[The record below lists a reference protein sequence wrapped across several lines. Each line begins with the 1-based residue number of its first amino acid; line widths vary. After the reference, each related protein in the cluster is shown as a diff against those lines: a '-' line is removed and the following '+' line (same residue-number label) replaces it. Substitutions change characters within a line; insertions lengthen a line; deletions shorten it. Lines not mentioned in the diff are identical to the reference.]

1 MMNLHGSE
9 LKMTIQ
15 ADQSN
20 RRLFLGQS
28 LGGLGALALSHLLN
42 KQTSASDVP
51 AAQPPRARAVISL
64 FQHGGPSHVD
74 MFDPKPMLTK
84 MHGKTYSGD
93 LTFRSPTTAKRI
105 LGSPFEFAKHGKSGI
120 ELSELLPHTAEIVDD
135 MTLIRSM
142 KTKASDHTAAIRLIN
157 TGQFLPGSPV
167 LGSWVVYG
175 LGADTDSLPAYVV
188 LVQGSYPTDGVG
200 NWSSGWLPA
209 EYQGTPFRSGSSP
222 VQYLK
227 TPSRFTTQS
236 RSGQLDLLG
245 RLNRLHQTR
254 HPQNNELLARIK
266 DFETAARMQVAVP
279 EVLDFSDEPRELLK
293 MYGLESPNPKT
304 RDYARRCLLSR
315 RLVERGVRFVQV
327 CMASQP
333 WDTHNKNVSRLK
345 DLCQTTDQPS
355 AALVK
360 DLKQRGLLDE
370 TIVMWGGEFGREPI
384 SEGADGRDH
393 NPRGFSLWLAGGGFK
408 AGYVHGET
416 DEIGY
421 QAVSNVVTVHSLH
434 ATILHSLGIDHRKLT
449 VPHDGRDVSL
459 VDSPVTGED
468 IVPELLG

>member
-1 MMNLHGSE
+1 MNHQTYSL
-9 LKMTIQ
+9 
-15 ADQSN
+15 N

-28 LGGLGALALSHLLN
+28 VGGLGSIALAHLLGQEN
-42 KQTSASDVP
+42 AKAST
-51 AAQPPRARAVISL
+51 AAASPTGQARAVISL
-64 FQHGGPSHVD
+64 FQHGGPSQVD

-84 MHGKTYSGD
+84 MHGKSYGGD
-93 LTFRSPTTAKRI
+93 LKFRNPGTTKRI
-105 LGSPFEFAKHGKSGI
+105 LGSPFAFKKHGQSGI

-142 KTKASDHTAAIRLIN
+142 VTKASDHTAAVRLIN

-175 LGADTDSLPAYVV
+175 LGAETNSLPAYVA
-188 LVQGSYPTDGVG
+188 LVQNNYPTDGVG

-209 EYQGTPFRSGSSP
+209 EFQGTPFRSGSTP

-227 TPSRFTTQS
+227 TPQRFTPDA
-236 RSGQLDLLG
+236 RSGQLDLISQ
-245 RLNRLHQTR
+245 LNRSHQQR
-254 HPQNNELLARIK
+254 HPENSELLARIK
-266 DFETAARMQVAVP
+266 DFETAARMQTAVP
-279 EVLDFSDEPRELLK
+279 EVLDFSDEPQEIQK
-293 MYGLESPNPKT
+293 MYGLDSPNPQT

-345 DLCQTTDQPS
+345 ELCQTTDQPS

-360 DLKQRGLLDE
+360 DLKQRGMLDE
-370 TIVMWGGEFGREPI
+370 TVVMWGGEFGREPI

-393 NPRGFSLWLAGGGFK
+393 NPQGFSLWLAGGGFK

-416 DEIGY
+416 DELGCR
-421 QAVSNVVTVHSLH
+421 AVTDTVSVHNLH
-434 ATILHSLGIDHRKLT
+434 ATLLHSLGINHKKLT
-449 VPHDGRDVSL
+449 VPHEGREVSL
-459 VDSPVTGED
+459 VDSPVTGAD
-468 IVPELLG
+468 ITPGLLA

>member
-1 MMNLHGSE
+1 MTSE
-9 LKMTIQ
+9 VYK
-15 ADQSN
+15 SN

-28 LGGLGALALSHLLN
+28 VGGLGALALSHLLN
-42 KQTSASDVP
+42 QRAANAFEIP
-51 AAQPPRARAVISL
+51 AAPQPRARAVISL

-74 MFDPKPMLTK
+74 LFDPKPMLTK

-93 LTFRSPTTAKRI
+93 LEFRSPTTAKRI
-105 LGSPFEFAKHGKSGI
+105 LGSPFEFSKHGQSGI

-135 MTLIRSM
+135 LTLIRSM

-175 LGADTDSLPAYVV
+175 LGAETDSLPAYVV
-188 LVQGSYPTDGVG
+188 LVESGYPADGVG

-209 EYQGTPFRSGSSP
+209 EYQGTPFRSGASP

-227 TPSRFTTQS
+227 TPSRFTARA
-236 RSGQLDLLG
+236 RSGQLDFLG
-245 RLNRLHQTR
+245 QLNRLHHSR
-254 HPQNNELLARIK
+254 HPSNDELLARIK

-279 EVLDFSDEPRELLK
+279 DVLDFSDEPKEILK
-293 MYGLESPNPKT
+293 MYGLESSNPKT
-304 RDYARRCLLSR
+304 RNYARRCLLAR

-327 CMASQP
+327 CMGSQP

-345 DLCQTTDQPS
+345 ELCQITDQPG

-360 DLKQRGLLDE
+360 DLKQRGLLNE

-434 ATILHSLGIDHRKLT
+434 ATLLHTLGIDHRKLT
-449 VPHDGRDVSL
+449 APHEGRDVSL

>member
-1 MMNLHGSE
+1 MKNKTYQL
-9 LKMTIQ
+9 
-15 ADQSN
+15 N

-28 LGGLGALALSHLLN
+28 VGGLGALALSHLLN
-42 KQTSASDVP
+42 EQAVGATVSPK
-51 AAQPPRARAVISL
+51 PRAKGVISL

-74 MFDPKPMLTK
+74 LFDPKPVLNK

-93 LTFRSPTTAKRI
+93 LKFRSPTTSKRI
-105 LGSPFEFAKHGKSGI
+105 LGSPFEFKKQGQSGI
-120 ELSELLPHTAEIVDD
+120 ELSELLPYTSQIVDE

-175 LGADTDSLPAYVV
+175 LGAETKSLPAYVV
-188 LVQGSYPTDGVG
+188 LVQNNYPTDGVG

-209 EYQGTPFRSGSSP
+209 QYQGTPFRSGSSP

-227 TPSRFTTQS
+227 TPGRFTADA
-236 RSGQLDLLG
+236 RSGQLDLLNQ
-245 RLNRLHQTR
+245 LNNSYQTR
-254 HPQNNELLARIK
+254 HPKNNELLARIK

-279 EVLDFSDEPRELLK
+279 EVLNFADESKEIQK
-293 MYGLESPNPKT
+293 MYGMESPNPKT
-304 RDYARRCLLSR
+304 RDYARRCLLAR
-315 RLVERGVRFVQV
+315 RLIERGVRFVQI
-327 CMASQP
+327 CMGNQP

-345 DLCQTTDQPS
+345 DLCKTTDQPS

-393 NPRGFSLWLAGGGFK
+393 NPKGFSLWLAGGGFK
-408 AGYVHGET
+408 SGYVHGAT

-421 QAVSNVVTVHSLH
+421 EAVSKVVTVHSLH
-434 ATILHSLGIDHRKLT
+434 ATLLHSLGINHKKL
-449 VPHDGRDVSL
+449 VAPHDGRDVSL

-468 IVPELLG
+468 IVPELLS